1 MACPRDEMDVEDDP
15 SSPLSTPTPQRG
27 SKGEEEGD
35 VDKNSKELNQ
45 LVIDYL

>member
-1 MACPRDEMDVEDDP
+1 MACPRDAMDVEDDP
-15 SSPLSTPTPQRG
+15 SSPLPTPTGQRE

-45 LVIDYL
+45 LVMDCL